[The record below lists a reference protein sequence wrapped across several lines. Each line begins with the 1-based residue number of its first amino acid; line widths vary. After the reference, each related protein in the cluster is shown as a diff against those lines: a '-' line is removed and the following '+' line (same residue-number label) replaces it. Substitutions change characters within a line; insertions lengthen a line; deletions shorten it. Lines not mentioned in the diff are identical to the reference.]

1 MSRLVVRDIAPQV
14 RQLTISSAVSI
25 HVYLIETAHG
35 VVAFDA
41 GIRGSGRWI
50 LAAAGGTVASVVLSH
65 GHVEHRGAASELGA
79 PIYCHP
85 DEVEDAE
92 GEGGQQYIDWDLIP
106 ATRQGLPRLHANWD
120 GGPVSI
126 AGTVS
131 EGEQIGSFRVIH
143 VPGHAPGL
151 IGLFRESDRLLL
163 APDAVYTIDTATCGD
178 GPARVPHPAFNWDTD
193 LARASIHKLR
203 DLGPSS
209 VWTGHGSHLSGEV
222 REQLETAS
230 TATWPGLGGPARA

>member
-14 RQLTISSAVSI
+14 RQLTRSSAVSI

-50 LAAAGGTVASVVLSH
+50 LAAAGGTVARVVLSH

-106 ATRQGLPRLHANWD
+106 ATREGLPRLHASWD

-126 AGTVS
+126 AATVS

-143 VPGHAPGL
+143 VPGHAPG
-151 IGLFRESDRLLL
+151 
-163 APDAVYTIDTATCGD
+163 
-178 GPARVPHPAFNWDTD
+178 PARVPHPAFNWNTD

-209 VWTGHGSHLSGEV
+209 VWTGHGNHLSGEV
-222 REQLETAS
+222 RGQLETAA
-230 TATWPGLGGPARA
+230 TATWPEHGGLVGA